1 MKTTA
6 AVLAV
11 LLAVATIRNAP
22 ADSPDESLAELRA
35 IAGPQLSYLEAEGQP
50 VLRFLAGRLTVAPAA
65 DLRAAGREFLARHAA
80 ALGLDAGTALGVE
93 RELPLS
99 SGAVLRYRARI
110 GGIPVVGG
118 EVTLRFDRDGILRVV
133 NSGLQPF
140 TRVDPPEPL
149 LGSAAAAATA
159 LDLPHVAAPADSDEL
174 WAGLVYLPM
183 GGEARLAWQVETGR
197 VPALLANWVT
207 WVDARSGRVLASRNR
222 VWLDRLATVFE
233 QNPVMTPTAV
243 QVTLDDLPPWTEDPY
258 SLTGELILSRICVDR
273 HELTPLTY
281 MGFTLN
287 VHICT
292 EAQVAQGDAAHD
304 FLYTDND
311 DTAPEDLF
319 AEAAMFYHANKV
331 YDFYRTLGFDRL
343 NEVPLRASVNF
354 RIPVNLATGF
364 DVANL
369 TNPNGELYPLDN
381 AMFMPAGDSGMFIPR
396 DSDSIVFGQGTR
408 SDFSYD
414 GDIVYHEFT
423 HAVIDSTS
431 GLEAATIDDQGL
443 DIGPGALN
451 EGYADV
457 FAMFLTGNSGMGE
470 YAGAGL
476 APGGMI
482 RTLENDKRCPDDM
495 IGEVHEDSQPWASA
509 AWELYDLYGDPIVQP
524 YYDAMVSLTSQ
535 ADFAVAVRDTLAEIE
550 AQVDAATAAGAQAEF
565 ERRNIVGCV
574 RAIEGGRAPHPQL
587 IGEGTGSV
595 GLGPYVPGYMMFHV
609 AIPAGQ
615 RQVRLSF
622 GAAAGGLMGGSIA
635 PFVLFK
641 KGTERL
647 RFTYAG
653 TTVRDNSDLAIAA
666 TEVADG
672 EYEAVYCE
680 AGELEAGDY
689 WAMIANTGSG
699 QMQMQE
705 IALRYNDST
714 PDVPCIGDDPDAG
727 DGGGDGPEDVPEEV
741 ADAVG
746 DGEAVGDGGLACE
759 PVDCA
764 ERCRAAGRPGGE
776 CRGEGADLQCVC
788 TSDEG
793 GGCGCRAGRTSG
805 ALGGLLLL
813 LGTGVLLA
821 RRRRS

>member
-6 AVLAV
+6 AVLALV
-11 LLAVATIRNAP
+11 LATATIRVAP
-22 ADSPDESLAELRA
+22 ADNLDESLAELRA
-35 IAGPQLSYLEAEGQP
+35 TAGPQLSYLEAEGQP
-50 VLRFLAGRLTVAPAA
+50 VLRFLAGRLTVSPAV
-65 DLRAAGREFLARHAA
+65 DLRAAGRDFLGRHGA
-80 ALGLDAGTALGVE
+80 ALGLGPGTALAVE

-110 GGIPVVGG
+110 AGVPVVGG
-118 EVTLRFDRDGILRVV
+118 EVALRFDRDGILRIV
-133 NSGLQPF
+133 NSGLRPF
-140 TRVDPPEPL
+140 SRIDPPEPL
-149 LGSAAAAATA
+149 VGSAAAAATA
-159 LDLPHVAAPADSDEL
+159 VDLPHVVAPADPEEL

-183 GGEARLAWQVETGR
+183 GDEALLAWQVETGR
-197 VPALLANWVT
+197 VPALMANWVT
-207 WVDARSGRVLASRNR
+207 WVDARTGKVLASRNR

-233 QNPVMTPTAV
+233 QNPVVTPTAI
-243 QVTLDDLPPWTEDPY
+243 QVTLEDLPPWTEDPY
-258 SLTGELILSRICVDR
+258 YLTGELILSRNCIDR

-281 MGFTLN
+281 MGYTIN

-292 EAQVAQGDAAHD
+292 ETQVAQGDASHD
-304 FLYTDND
+304 FLYTDNT

-331 YDFYRTLGFDRL
+331 YDFYQTLGFDRL

-354 RIPVNLATGF
+354 RIPVDLAGGF
-364 DVANL
+364 DLANL
-369 TNPNGELYPLDN
+369 TNPNGTLYPMDN

-396 DSDSIVFGQGTR
+396 DSDSMVFGQGTR

-431 GLEAATIDDQGL
+431 ALEAATVDDQGL

-457 FAMFLTGNSGMGE
+457 FAMFMTGNPEMGE
-470 YAGAGL
+470 YGGAGL
-476 APGGMI
+476 ATGGMI
-482 RTLENDKRCPDDM
+482 RNLENDKRCPDDM

-550 AQVDAATAAGAQAEF
+550 AQVDAATAAGARAEF
-565 ERRNIVGCV
+565 ERRNIVSCV
-574 RAIEGGRAPHPQL
+574 RAIEGGAAPHPQL
-587 IGEGTGSV
+587 LGEGTGSV

-609 AIPAGQ
+609 VIPGGQ

-622 GAAAGGLMGGSIA
+622 DAAAGGLMGGSIA
-635 PFVLFK
+635 PYVLFK
-641 KGTERL
+641 KGSERL
-647 RFTYAG
+647 RFSYGG
-653 TTVRDNSDLAIAA
+653 TTVHDDSDYAVAA

-699 QMQMQE
+699 QMQMQQ
-705 IALRYNDST
+705 ISLRYNDST
-714 PDVPCIGDDPDAG
+714 PDVPCVGVDPDAG
-727 DGGGDGPEDVPEEV
+727 DGGGDAPEDVPEE
-741 ADAVG
+741 AQDTVG
-746 DGEAVGDGGLACE
+746 DGDAGGDGGLACE
-759 PVDCA
+759 PVECA
-764 ERCRAAGRPGGE
+764 ERCRTAGQPGGE

-793 GGCGCRAGRTSG
+793 GGCGCRATG
-805 ALGGLLLL
+805 ATGAAAGWLLLL
-813 LGTGVLLA
+813 AAGVLLA
-821 RRRRS
+821 LRRRG